1 LSRGA
6 GFAISVLHEW
16 QRKTI
21 EHPSVGTRPIASP
34 QTGHHLVIVSISRIA
49 IPSEAA
55 PHPRS
60 EAFRQGL
67 GRRLRPTALPSA
79 DWREAA
85 LRQIK
90 RDAIP
95 VRNAQLRRLVGEGA
109 AIDFHRLVVNRGCSR
124 KRTKQRASPPRAT
137 RRDMGTTA
145 IDAVTSS
152 RLEAM
157 RRTRQ

>member
-6 GFAISVLHEW
+6 GFAISVLQEW

-49 IPSEAA
+49 NPSGAA
-55 PHPRS
+55 PHQRS
-60 EAFRQGL
+60 KAFRLGL
-67 GRRLRPTALPSA
+67 TRRLRTTALPSA

-90 RDAIP
+90 QDAIL
-95 VRNAQLRRLVGEGA
+95 VENAQLRRLVGEGG
-109 AIDFHRLVVNRGCSR
+109 AIDFHRLAVNRGYLR
-124 KRTKQRASPPRAT
+124 KRTNWPAVV
-137 RRDMGTTA
+137 TA
-145 IDAVTSS
+145 HGST
-152 RLEAM
+152 
-157 RRTRQ
+157 